1 MKIIHFFDKLEDKI
15 RFALS
20 RHPFTYALIGGV
32 AIVMFWR
39 GVWMTADLIPFLT
52 GPISLLV
59 SVLVLLSIGL
69 FVSFFIGDQ
78 MIISGLKQEK
88 KIVDKT
94 SEEIQKEEASLIQIK
109 NELQKISEQLE
120 VLRNILAKK

>member
-94 SEEIQKEEASLIQIK
+94 SEEIEKEEASLIQIRD
-109 NELQKISEQLE
+109 ELQKISEQLE
-120 VLRNILAKK
+120 VLRNILVKK